1 MTSLRAALA
10 GLGYGLRRL
19 GWPAA
24 VGAGLAVFAGV
35 FWFSGLREAQARLA
49 QNQVEVAA
57 LRAGRTIDRDAERL
71 GVQARLAEF
80 REFFPPAT
88 AVPETLARIHD
99 AAQARGVLL
108 ERAEYKETRDKASP
122 LLRYQVS
129 LPLRG
134 SYPQIRG
141 WIADVMN
148 GNPSAVLE
156 DFTLKRDEVGS
167 EMLEARA
174 RLSIYFAG
182 R

>member
-1 MTSLRAALA
+1 MMPLRRALA

-24 VGAGLAVFAGV
+24 AGAGLAVFAAA
-35 FWFSGLREAQARLA
+35 FYFSGLRVAEARLA
-49 QNQVEVAA
+49 QVRAEIAA
-57 LRAGRTIDRDAERL
+57 LRAGRVIDKDAERL
-71 GVQARLAEF
+71 SVQARLAEF
-80 REFFPPAT
+80 REFFPPAA
-88 AVPETLARIHD
+88 AVPATLARIHD

-108 ERAEYKETRDKASP
+108 ERAEYKETRDKASA

-134 SYPQIRG
+134 SYPQIRS
-141 WIADVMN
+141 WVADVMN

>member
-1 MTSLRAALA
+1 VKALRGAWA

-24 VGAGLAVFAGV
+24 VGAGLAVFAAV
-35 FWFSGLREAQARLA
+35 FWFSGLREAQAQLA
-49 QNQVEVAA
+49 QTQAEIVA
-57 LRAGRTIDRDAERL
+57 LRDGRTIDRDAERL

-80 REFFPPAT
+80 REFFPPAA
-88 AVPETLARIHD
+88 AVPETLASIHD
-99 AAQARGVLL
+99 AAQAHGVLL

-122 LLRYQVS
+122 LVRYQVS

-134 SYPQIRG
+134 SYPQIRA
-141 WIADVMN
+141 WLADVMN
-148 GNPSAVLE
+148 GNASAVLE
-156 DFTLKRDEVGS
+156 DFALKRDEVGS
-167 EMLEARA
+167 ETLEARA

>member
-1 MTSLRAALA
+1 MRTVRGAMA
-10 GLGYGLRRL
+10 GLAYGLRRL

-24 VGAGLAVFAGV
+24 VGAGLVMVAAA
-35 FWFSGLREAQARLA
+35 FWFSGLRDAQTRLA
-49 QNQVEVAA
+49 ETQAEIAT
-57 LRAGRTIDRDAERL
+57 LRAGRTTDKDAERL
-71 GVQARLAEF
+71 GVRARLTEF
-80 REFFPPAT
+80 REFFPPAA

-108 ERAEYKETRDKASP
+108 DRAEYKETRDQGSA
-122 LLRYQVS
+122 LMRYQMSV
-129 LPLRG
+129 PLRG
-134 SYPQIRG
+134 SYPQIRA
-141 WIADVMN
+141 WLADVMN

-156 DFTLKRDEVGS
+156 DFTLKRDDVGI